1 MTYDVTTSNDKKKF
15 FFLLPAIGLF
25 LFASI
30 VRAQSTCDST
40 CDPGA
45 SDYQTCLTTLAGLC
59 QSKVSQLQGQANTL
73 ANQIAQFNAQI
84 KLATLKISQTED
96 QITLLGGRIDQL
108 GDSLTS
114 LTAAFSARVVETYKL
129 SKFENNFIFILSASD
144 LSDAV
149 SRFHYLQKIEE
160 EDRSLLEKLQTA
172 QTTYQGQKADQE
184 TLQAQL
190 KSQEAN
196 LNAQKI
202 AKNTLLVATQNNESK
217 YQALLLQARKELAA
231 LSQYASGKTSTAANQ
246 TVCDDWGCYYAQG
259 DPAWGN
265 MMLGNS
271 GYTVTQ
277 AGCLITSSAMIAT
290 HYKKNL
296 TPADVDTDSSA
307 GWLSKTITVNG
318 TTITRISIGAD
329 PSNVNTTIANIDS
342 ELSAGRPVIVGL
354 TGPHFIVLRSGSNG
368 NYKMNDPLGKD
379 IGYDKDFSS
388 RYSLSNII
396 DVEKVNVN

>member
-1 MTYDVTTSNDKKKF
+1 M
-15 FFLLPAIGLF
+15 
-25 LFASI
+25 
-30 VRAQSTCDST
+30 
-40 CDPGA
+40 
-45 SDYQTCLTTLAGLC
+45 TTLAGLC

-84 KLATLKISQTED
+84 KLATLKISQTEA

-114 LTAAFSARVVETYKL
+114 LTAAFSARAVETYKL

-160 EDRSLLEKLQTA
+160 EDRSLLDKLQTA
-172 QTTYQGQKADQE
+172 QTTYQGQKQDQE
-184 TLQAQL
+184 TLQKQL
-190 KSQEAN
+190 KTQETN

-202 AKNTLLVATQNNESK
+202 AKNTLLVATHNNETK
-217 YQALLLQARKELAA
+217 YQALLLQARAELAA
-231 LSQYASGKTSTAANQ
+231 LSQYALGRTSIAPNQ

-259 DPAWGN
+259 DPAWGT

-296 TPADVDTDSSA
+296 SPADVDTDPSA

-318 TTITRISIGAD
+318 VTITRTSIGAD
-329 PSNVNTTIANIDS
+329 PSNVSTTISSIDS

-354 TGPHFIVLRSGSNG
+354 SGPHFIVLRSGSNG

-388 RYSLSNII
+388 QYSLSKIV
-396 DVEKVNVN
+396 DVEKVTVN